1 MERLSSAL
9 PASKQPV
16 KTVLNQVAFFN
27 YGLQKTQKEKK
38 PGRGQDAW
46 CPFEEQGNVALVRAH
61 RC

>member
-1 MERLSSAL
+1 MPSLLQNS
-9 PASKQPV
+9 

-27 YGLQKTQKEKK
+27 YGFLKTQKEKK
-38 PGRGQDAW
+38 RGQDVW